1 MTALDRFDDAR
12 ARGRAGSGP
21 TSSGWDATADA
32 MRKLIEERLAGAP
45 TPAPEAEGRRGSK
58 ADDAKNLI
66 VGGGPAGL
74 SAGLHL
80 DDPDFLLA
88 DKHDRAG
95 GLCRSIVQDGF
106 TFDYAGH
113 IFFTQRQV
121 RRRPLPRR
129 PQGQLPRAAARELG
143 LPLRRLPALPVPG
156 QPLRPAAGR
165 HQGMP
170 ARRDRGRRATPRPPS
185 PG

>member
-1 MTALDRFDDAR
+1 M
-12 ARGRAGSGP
+12 
-21 TSSGWDATADA
+21 
-32 MRKLIEERLAGAP
+32 
-45 TPAPEAEGRRGSK
+45 
-58 ADDAKNLI
+58 KNLI

-80 DDPDFLLA
+80 DDSDFLLA

-113 IFFTQRQV
+113 IFFTPDKYVDGLFREVLGDNFHEQQRESWV
-121 RRRPLPRR
+121 SLYDT
-129 PQGQLPRAAARELG
+129 LS
-143 LPLRRLPALPVPG
+143 ALPVPG

-165 HQGMP
+165 RQGMP
-170 ARRDRGRRATPRPPS
+170 ARRDRGQSARELGGRAA
-185 PG
+185 